1 MIRWYATGLVILLGS
16 TLMPLSPALAHE
28 RKEVAGLSVL
38 FGAEP
43 EPALTEEVEW
53 LRWRFQ
59 TSGTEQPFSDL
70 EQAQA
75 TVTRAGKPFG
85 PFEARAVRGQAG
97 LLQTMHIFAE
107 AGDYEVVLTFKKK
120 GDPATHSI
128 AFTYR
133 IRDRAEL
140 RIP

>member
-1 MIRWYATGLVILLGS
+1 MVRGNVVGLIVLLGL
-16 TLMPLSPALAHE
+16 TLMPRGPALAHE
-28 RKEVAGLSVL
+28 RKEIAGLSLL

-59 TSGTEQPFSDL
+59 ALGTEQPFSDV

-75 TVTRAGKPFG
+75 TITRNGKQFG
-85 PFEARAVRGQAG
+85 PFEARVVRGQAG
-97 LLQTMHIFAE
+97 LLQTMHIFGE
-107 AGDYEVVLTFKKK
+107 AGEYEVVLAFKKK
-120 GDPATHSI
+120 GASETHAV